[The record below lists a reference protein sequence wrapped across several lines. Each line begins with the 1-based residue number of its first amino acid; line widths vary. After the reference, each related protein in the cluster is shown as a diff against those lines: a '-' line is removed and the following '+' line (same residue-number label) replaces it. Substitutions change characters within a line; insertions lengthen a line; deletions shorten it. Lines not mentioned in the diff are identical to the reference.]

1 MPELPSR
8 VMSEPSPIVVE
19 VMIKRE
25 PVASVSTLALKPA
38 TPNWLLMLSR
48 TCCSVAPA
56 GTLKSKFLPPCL
68 MVKVVGLEPE
78 LTTVPAPPAKTLVE
92 TFDAV
97 ASLSTI
103 NLNEPLAAPVPM
115 VTVATFSS
123 EDFRLKPPKL
133 LVSVMLVKAPRK
145 ASRAD

>member
-1 MPELPSR
+1 M
-8 VMSEPSPIVVE
+8 
-19 VMIKRE
+19 
-25 PVASVSTLALKPA
+25 
-38 TPNWLLMLSR
+38 
-48 TCCSVAPA
+48 
-56 GTLKSKFLPPCL
+56 
-68 MVKVVGLEPE
+68 
-78 LTTVPAPPAKTLVE
+78 PAPPAKTLVE